1 MILLNKCIRSFAGK
15 KVMKPSENPVERK
28 TSVERG
34 QSLVEFAMVLPL
46 LLLIALG
53 VVEFGRAYYQYNTL
67 TKAVREGARY
77 MSIHAYDT
85 DELARAKNMTV
96 FGNRE
101 GTGSPCLPGL
111 AVGNI
116 AVTPRN
122 PSSGTSPTNPPR
134 WVKVSVTGYNFQPL
148 FTKVV
153 PIGNFAFNPSVE
165 MRYVGL
171 NARLDQ

>member
-1 MILLNKCIRSFAGK
+1 
-15 KVMKPSENPVERK
+15 
-28 TSVERG
+28 
-34 QSLVEFAMVLPL
+34 MVLPL

-77 MSIHAYDT
+77 MSMHAYDT

-111 AVGNI
+111 GVGNI

-122 PSSGTSPTNPPR
+122 PSSATSPTNPPR

-171 NARLDQ
+171 NAWLDQ